1 MKSPVK
7 SIITLA
13 AALFLSASAALAQT
27 PQLDPGEKIE
37 KLQFPAVTMQLKG
50 WTKFGNSHVYTLPV
64 RAGQHVKISF
74 ETRSQFAFLAIF
86 DLSKADDEA
95 FFGTDEDGSALD
107 TVVKDDT
114 TWLLRPYYSK
124 VSPRRGLGAPYTLM
138 IEPQAPGTAPPAAKP
153 ETPQRPTLFPPKSDA
168 GEEE

>member
-1 MKSPVK
+1 MRKLLATAVL
-7 SIITLA
+7 IAFA
-13 AALFLSASAALAQT
+13 AAPALAQA
-27 PQLDPGEKIE
+27 PQLDPGEKLE
-37 KLQFPAVTMQLKG
+37 KLQFPAVTMQIKG

-64 RAGQHVKISF
+64 KAGQHVKISF

-95 FFGTDEDGSALD
+95 FFGTDEDGTSLD
-107 TVVKDDT
+107 TIVKDDT

-124 VSPRRGLGAPYTLM
+124 VSPRRGLGAPYALM

-153 ETPQRPTLFPPKSDA
+153 EAPQRPTLFPPKSDA

>member
-1 MKSPVK
+1 MRKLLATAVL
-7 SIITLA
+7 IAFA
-13 AALFLSASAALAQT
+13 AAPARAQA
-27 PQLDPGEKIE
+27 PQLDPGEKLE
-37 KLQFPAVTMQLKG
+37 KLQFPAVTMQIKG

-64 RAGQHVKISF
+64 KAGQHVKISF

-95 FFGTDEDGSALD
+95 FFGTDEDGTSLD
-107 TVVKDDT
+107 TFVKDDT

-153 ETPQRPTLFPPKSDA
+153 ETPQRPTLFPPRNDA

>member
-1 MKSPVK
+1 MKSLLVFA
-7 SIITLA
+7 T
-13 AALFLSASAALAQT
+13 ALFLSASAAIAQT

-74 ETRSQFAFLAIF
+74 ETKSKFAYLAIF
-86 DLSKADDEA
+86 DLSKPDDEA
-95 FFGTDEDGSALD
+95 FFGTDEDGTSYET
-107 TVVKDDT
+107 TVKENA

-124 VSPRRGLGAPYTLM
+124 VSPRRGLGAPYSIL
-138 IEPQAPGTAPPAAKP
+138 IEPLAAAPQATQPAPAQQEQPS
-153 ETPQRPTLFPPKSDA
+153 LFPKRK
-168 GEEE
+168 

>member
-1 MKSPVK
+1 MRKLLATAVL
-7 SIITLA
+7 IAFA
-13 AALFLSASAALAQT
+13 AAPALAQA
-27 PQLDPGEKIE
+27 PQLDPGEKLE
-37 KLQFPAVTMQLKG
+37 KLQFPAVTMQIKG
-50 WTKFGNSHVYTLPV
+50 WTKFGNSHVFTLPV
-64 RAGQHVKISF
+64 KAGQHVKISF

-168 GEEE
+168 GGEE

>member
-1 MKSPVK
+1 MKSLLV
-7 SIITLA
+7 LA
-13 AALFLSASAALAQT
+13 TALFLSASAALAQT

-74 ETRSQFAFLAIF
+74 ETKSKFAYLAIF
-86 DLSKADDEA
+86 DLSKPDDEA
-95 FFGTDEDGSALD
+95 FFGTDEDGTSYET
-107 TVVKDDT
+107 TVKENA

-124 VSPRRGLGAPYTLM
+124 VSPRRGLGAPYSIL
-138 IEPQAPGTAPPAAKP
+138 IEPLAAAPQATQPAPAQQEQPS
-153 ETPQRPTLFPPKSDA
+153 LFPKRK
-168 GEEE
+168 